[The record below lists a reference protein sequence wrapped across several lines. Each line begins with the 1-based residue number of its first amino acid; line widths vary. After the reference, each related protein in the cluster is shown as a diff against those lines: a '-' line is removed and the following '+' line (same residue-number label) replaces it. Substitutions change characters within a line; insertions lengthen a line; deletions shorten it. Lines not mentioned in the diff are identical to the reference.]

1 MRHIKLGKTGLKVS
15 EVGFGGIP
23 IIRLDMDTAVKVLR
37 RAYERG
43 ITFYDTANIYRD
55 SEEKMGRAF
64 DGMRKKIVVAT
75 KTFLRDADKAT
86 RHIENSLRMLK
97 TDYIDL
103 YQLHQVAQEKD
114 FLTVTAPGGA
124 LEAAVKAKKHGKVRF
139 IGVTSYNLA
148 MAVKLVKSGIFDTV
162 QFPFNFIEDEPKKE
176 LHPEAKKRGMGIL
189 GMKPFAGGVID
200 NARIAIKFL
209 RQHQDVIPL
218 VGFDSV
224 ASVDEVVSFYERGNR
239 VTKKDRELMDKY
251 RVELGK
257 QFCHRCEYCQPCPH
271 GVMITPAMAYKVVA
285 SRMSPAVAV
294 DFSRV
299 MMESVNLCQECGE
312 CEDRC
317 PYELPV
323 QEMLKANYDL
333 YERHRAG
340 LA

>member
-1 MRHIKLGKTGLKVS
+1 MRYVKLGKTGLKIS

-23 IIRLDMDTAVKVLR
+23 IIRLDTDTAVKVLR
-37 RAYERG
+37 RAYDKG

-55 SEEKMGRAF
+55 SEEKIGRAF
-64 DGMRKKIVVAT
+64 DGMRKKIVLAT
-75 KTFLRDADKAT
+75 KTFQRDADKAMKQL
-86 RHIENSLRMLK
+86 ENSLRMLK
-97 TDYIDL
+97 TDHIDL

-114 FLTVTAPGGA
+114 LLAITAPKGA
-124 LEAAVKAKKHGKVRF
+124 LEAVVKAREQGKVRF
-139 IGVTSYNLA
+139 IGVTSHNLA
-148 MAVKLVKSGIFDTV
+148 MAVKLVKTGLFATV
-162 QFPFNFIEDEPKKE
+162 QFPFNFIEDEAKDE
-176 LHPEAKKRGMGIL
+176 LHRAARKRGMGIL
-189 GMKPFAGGVID
+189 AMKPFAGGVID
-200 NARIAIKFL
+200 NAKIAIKFL
-209 RQHQDVIPL
+209 RQHHDVIPL

-224 ASVDEVVSFYERGNR
+224 ASVDEVVSFYERANR

-299 MMESVNLCQECGE
+299 MMESVKLCEECGE
-312 CEDRC
+312 CEERC

-333 YERHRAG
+333 YERHHAG
-340 LA
+340 LT

>member
-1 MRHIKLGKTGLKVS
+1 MRYVILGKTGLKIS

-23 IIRLDMDTAVKVLR
+23 IIRLDVETAVKVLR
-37 RAYERG
+37 RAYEQG

-55 SEEKMGRAF
+55 SEEKIGRAF
-64 DGMRKKIVVAT
+64 DGMRKKIVLAT
-75 KTFLRDADKAT
+75 KTFLRDAAKAKQ
-86 RHIENSLRMLK
+86 HLENSLRMLK

-114 FLTVTAPGGA
+114 LLAITAPGGA
-124 LEAAVKAKKHGKVRF
+124 LEAVMKAREQGKVRF
-139 IGVTSYNLA
+139 IGVTSHNLA
-148 MAVKLVKSGIFDTV
+148 MAVKLVKTGLFATV
-162 QFPFNFIEDEPKKE
+162 QFPFNFIEDEPKDE
-176 LHPEAKKRGMGIL
+176 LHREARKRGIGIL
-189 GMKPFAGGVID
+189 AMKPFAGGVID
-200 NARIAIKFL
+200 NAKIAIKFL
-209 RQHQDVIPL
+209 RQHTDVIPL
-218 VGFDSV
+218 IGFDSV
-224 ASVDEVVSFYERGNR
+224 ASVDEVVSFYGRENR
-239 VTKKDRELMDKY
+239 ISKKDRELMDKY

-271 GVMITPAMAYKVVA
+271 GVMITPAMAYKVIA

-299 MMESVNLCQECGE
+299 MMESVKKCEECGE
-312 CEDRC
+312 CEQRC

-333 YERHRAG
+333 YERHRSG

>member
-1 MRHIKLGKTGLKVS
+1 MRYVNLGKTGLKIS

-23 IIRLDMDTAVKVLR
+23 IIRLDTDTAVKVLR
-37 RAYERG
+37 RAYEQG
-43 ITFYDTANIYRD
+43 ITFYDTANLYRD
-55 SEEKMGRAF
+55 SEEKIGRAF
-64 DGMRKKIVVAT
+64 DGMRKKIVLAT
-75 KTFLRDADKAT
+75 KTFQRDGTKAMGQL
-86 RHIENSLRMLK
+86 ENSLRMLK

-114 FLTVTAPGGA
+114 LLAITAPKGA
-124 LEAAVKAKKHGKVRF
+124 LEAVAKAHKQGKVRF
-139 IGVTSYNLA
+139 IGVTSHNLA
-148 MAVKLVKSGIFDTV
+148 MAVKLVKTGLFATV
-162 QFPFNFIEDEPKKE
+162 QFPFNFIEDESKDK
-176 LHPEAKKRGMGIL
+176 LHREARKRGMGIL
-189 GMKPFAGGVID
+189 AMKPFAGGVID
-200 NARIAIKFL
+200 NSKIAIKFL
-209 RQHQDVIPL
+209 RQHPDVIPL

-224 ASVDEVVSFYERGNR
+224 ASVDEVVSFYERENR
-239 VTKKDRELMDKY
+239 VTRKDQELMDKY

-299 MMESVNLCQECGE
+299 MMESVKLCQECGE
-312 CEDRC
+312 CEERC

-340 LA
+340 LT